1 MGSVRSG
8 RDNLAR
14 VLASAGGFLLPVAMF
29 LLWYRDA
36 DADSGTLSAW
46 GG

>member
-8 RDNLAR
+8 RDNLAG

-29 LLWYRDA
+29 LLWCRYA
-36 DADSGTLSAW
+36 DADSGILSA
-46 GG
+46 